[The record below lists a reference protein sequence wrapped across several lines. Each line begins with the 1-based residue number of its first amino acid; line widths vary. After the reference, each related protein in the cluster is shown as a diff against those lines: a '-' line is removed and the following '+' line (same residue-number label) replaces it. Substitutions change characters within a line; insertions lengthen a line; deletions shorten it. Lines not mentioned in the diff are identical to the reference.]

1 MYKPGKYVVAVSG
14 GVDSMVLL
22 DLLTRMPSLELVVAH
37 FEHGVREDSTED
49 LRLVQAAAV
58 HYRLPFVYARGNL
71 GAGVSEAD
79 ARAARYAFL
88 HQTRQEHGAAS
99 IVTAHH
105 QGDVVET
112 AMLNMLRGTG
122 RRGLSSLK
130 STDTIVRPLLAHTK
144 QELLHYAAANN
155 IQWREDSTNSDERY
169 LRNYLRHRVVPKM
182 TPEQHAALLGYIAKA
197 QQLNHEID
205 AALHQYIQSGELDR
219 RWFIMLPHAVSAEVM
234 AAWLRYNSAAFDRRG
249 IDRLVVF
256 GKTAMSGKQADVD
269 KNSKLHAGK
278 EHITLVVKSSTP

>member
-1 MYKPGKYVVAVSG
+1 MHKPGKYVVAVSG

-22 DLLTRMPSLELVVAH
+22 DLLTRIPNLELVVAH
-37 FEHGVREDSTED
+37 FEHGVREDSMED
-49 LRLVQAAAV
+49 LRLVQTAAAR
-58 HYRLPFVYARGNL
+58 YGLPFVYARGNL

-88 HQTRQEHGAAS
+88 HQTRQEHGAAG

-112 AMLNMLRGTG
+112 ALLNMLRGTG

-144 QELLHYAAANN
+144 QELLNYAAVNN
-155 IQWREDSTNSDERY
+155 ILWHEDSTNSDERY
-169 LRNYLRHRVVPKM
+169 LRNYLRHTVVPKM
-182 TPEQHAALLGYIAKA
+182 TPAQHAALLAHIAKA

-205 AALHQYIQSGELDR
+205 AALHRYIQSGRLDR

-234 AAWLRYNSAAFDRRG
+234 AAWLRHNRAAFDRRS

-256 GKTAMSGKQADVD
+256 GKTATPGKHADID
-269 KNSKLHAGK
+269 KNIKLHVGK
-278 EHITLVVKSSTP
+278 EHITLVVASSTP